1 MSRVRGCCELGLP
14 TAVGFALMLAAVSFV
29 HAQVPRFGLGFRGG
43 VARLDGDVGKAK
55 LSPEVNGVFSFSLW
69 PHLTLG
75 VEAGFTDLQ
84 IGASADTAVL
94 RMVPVSLNLTFRFAP
109 FGKISPFATLGG
121 GGAFWQH
128 FDKRTNKIIPLAG
141 QTKKQFDYFGRAAGG
156 LDIFLSPRITWT
168 TGAAYRYALTD
179 KFDFTPVGDQ
189 DDGVLSAFTGFTV
202 NIGKVV
208 GDADHDGVIDRY
220 DLDSKSREDRDG
232 YLDHDGVP
240 DSPIGDKLAAFV
252 SAPSGDGVDTTA
264 PIVIHSPVLQAPVG
278 RDIHL
283 RAEVFE
289 NKRLLKAA
297 VLYRPANIRR
307 WLVEPLN
314 SADGNL
320 FVGTIPAM
328 AVSKAGVEYCIVAVD
343 EAISGVGYSGL
354 PNRPNF
360 VRVHGKE
367 TWWRIMTGLV
377 AAGSWGAAGYLV
389 YREQK

>member
-1 MSRVRGCCELGLP
+1 
-14 TAVGFALMLAAVSFV
+14 MLAAVSLV
-29 HAQVPRFGLGFRGG
+29 QAQIPKFSLGFRGG
-43 VARLDGDVGKAK
+43 VARLDGDIGEPK

-69 PHLTLG
+69 PHLALG
-75 VEAGFTDLQ
+75 AEAGFTDLQ
-84 IGASADTAVL
+84 LGASADTAVL
-94 RMVPVSLNLTFRFAP
+94 RMVPLSLNLAWRFAP
-109 FGKISPFATLGG
+109 YGKVSPFVTVGG

-128 FDKRTNKIIPLAG
+128 IDKRTNKPIPLAG
-141 QTKKQFDYFGRAAGG
+141 QTKKQFDYFLKTAGG

-179 KFDFTPVGDQ
+179 KLDFTAIGDQ
-189 DDGVLSAFTGFTV
+189 DDSVITAFTGFTV

-220 DLDSKSREDRDG
+220 DLDSKVREDRDG

-240 DSPIGDKLAAFV
+240 DSPAGGNIAAYV
-252 SAPSGDGVDTTA
+252 SAPNTDGVDKTP

-289 NKRLLKAA
+289 NQRLLKAA
-297 VLYRPANIRR
+297 LLYRPVNVRR

-314 SADGNL
+314 SVDGRL
-320 FVGTIPAM
+320 FVGTIPSM
-328 AVSKAGVEYCIVAVD
+328 AVSKDGVEYCIVAVD

-367 TWWRIMTGLV
+367 TWWRIVTGLV
-377 AAGSWGAAGYLV
+377 AAGSWSAAGYLV

>member
-1 MSRVRGCCELGLP
+1 
-14 TAVGFALMLAAVSFV
+14 MLAAVSFV
-29 HAQVPRFGLGFRGG
+29 QAQVPKFSLGFRGG
-43 VARLDGDVGKAK
+43 VARLHGDVGKAK
-55 LSPEVNGVFSFSLW
+55 LSPEVNGLFSFLLW
-69 PHLTLG
+69 PHLSLG
-75 VEAGFTDLQ
+75 VEGGFTDLQ
-84 IGASADTAVL
+84 ISASADTAVL
-94 RMVPVSLNLTFRFAP
+94 RMVPLSLNLTFRFAP
-109 FGKISPFATLGG
+109 FGKVSPFATLGG

-128 FDKRTNKIIPLAG
+128 FDKRTNTVIPLAG
-141 QTKKQFDYFGRAAGG
+141 QTKKQFDYFAKAAGG

-168 TGAAYRYALTD
+168 TGAAYRYAVTD
-179 KFDFTPVGDQ
+179 EFDFASSGDQ
-189 DDGVLSAFTGFTV
+189 KDGVISAFTGFTV

-208 GDADHDGVIDRY
+208 GDSDHDGVIDRY
-220 DLDSKSREDRDG
+220 DLDSKSREDCDG

-240 DSPIGDKLAAFV
+240 DSPVSDKLAAFV
-252 SAPSGDGVDTTA
+252 SASSADGADTT
-264 PIVIHSPVLQAPVG
+264 PPVVIHSPVSQASVG

-289 NKRLLKAA
+289 NQRLLKAA

-314 SADGNL
+314 SADGKL
-320 FVGTIPAM
+320 FVGMIPSM
-328 AVSKAGVEYCIVAVD
+328 AVSKNGVEYCIVAVD

-367 TWWRIMTGLV
+367 TWWRIVTGLV

-389 YREQK
+389 YR

>member
-1 MSRVRGCCELGLP
+1 M
-14 TAVGFALMLAAVSFV
+14 FAAVSFV
-29 HAQVPRFGLGFRGG
+29 QAQVPRFGLGFRGG

-55 LSPEVNGVFSFSLW
+55 LSPEVSGVFSFSLW

-94 RMVPVSLNLTFRFAP
+94 RMVPLSLNLTFRFAP

-121 GGAFWQH
+121 GGAFGQH
-128 FDKRTNKIIPLAG
+128 FDKRTNKVIPLAG
-141 QTKKQFDYFGRAAGG
+141 QTTKQFDYFGRAAGG

-179 KFDFTPVGDQ
+179 KFDFTPIGDQ
-189 DDGVLSAFTGFTV
+189 NDGVITAFTGFSV
-202 NIGKVV
+202 NFGKVV

-220 DLDSKSREDRDG
+220 DLDSKVREDRDG

-240 DSPIGDKLAAFV
+240 DSPIGTNLAAFV
-252 SAPSGDGVDTTA
+252 SAPNADGVDTTP
-264 PIVIHSPVLQAPVG
+264 PIVIHFPVLQAPVG
-278 RDIHL
+278 KDIHL

-289 NKRLLKAA
+289 NQRLLKAA

-314 SADGNL
+314 SVGGNL

-377 AAGSWGAAGYLV
+377 AAGSWGTAGYLV
-389 YREQK
+389 YRKQQ

>member
-1 MSRVRGCCELGLP
+1 M
-14 TAVGFALMLAAVSFV
+14 FAAVSFV
-29 HAQVPRFGLGFRGG
+29 QAQVPKFSLGFRGG
-43 VARLDGDVGKAK
+43 VARLHGDVGKAD

-69 PHLTLG
+69 PHLLLAAD
-75 VEAGFTDLQ
+75 AGFVDLQ
-84 IGASADTAVL
+84 ISAQADSAVL
-94 RMVPVSLNLTFRFAP
+94 RMVPLSLNLTFRFAP
-109 FGKISPFATLGG
+109 FGKVSPFVTLGG

-128 FDKRTNKIIPLAG
+128 FNKRTNKAIPLAG
-141 QTKKQFDYFGRAAGG
+141 QTKKQFDYFAKTAGG
-156 LDIFLSPRITWT
+156 LDIFLSSRITWT

-179 KFDFTPVGDQ
+179 KFDFTPIGDQ
-189 DDGVLSAFTGFTV
+189 DDGVISAFTGFTV
-202 NIGKVV
+202 NFGKIV
-208 GDADHDGVIDRY
+208 GDSDHDGVIDRY
-220 DLDSKSREDRDG
+220 DLDSKTREDHDG

-240 DSPIGDKLAAFV
+240 DSPVGGNIAAFV
-252 SAPSGDGVDTTA
+252 SAPSTDGTDKTP
-264 PIVIHSPVLQAPVG
+264 PIVIHSPVTQAAVG
-278 RDIHL
+278 RDIYL

-289 NKRLLKAA
+289 NQRLLKAA

-314 SADGNL
+314 SVDGNL
-320 FVGTIPAM
+320 FVGTIPSM

-367 TWWRIMTGLV
+367 TWWRLVTGLV

-389 YREQK
+389 YRKQQP

>member
-1 MSRVRGCCELGLP
+1 
-14 TAVGFALMLAAVSFV
+14 MLAAVSFV
-29 HAQVPRFGLGFRGG
+29 HAQVPKIGLGFRGG
-43 VARLDGDVGKAK
+43 VARLDGDVGKAR
-55 LSPEVNGVFSFSLW
+55 LSPEVNGVFSFALW

-75 VEAGFTDLQ
+75 AEAGFADLQ
-84 IGASADTAVL
+84 IGANADTAVL
-94 RMVPVSLNLTFRFAP
+94 RVIPLSLNLTFRFAP
-109 FGKISPFATLGG
+109 FGKVSPFVAIGG
-121 GGAFWQH
+121 GCAFWQH
-128 FDKRTNKIIPLAG
+128 FDKRSNNVIPLAG
-141 QTKKQFDYFGRAAGG
+141 QTKKQFDYFAKTAGG

-179 KFDFTPVGDQ
+179 KFDFAAIGDQ
-189 DDGVLSAFTGFTV
+189 DDGVISAFTGFTV
-202 NIGKVV
+202 NLGKIV
-208 GDADHDGVIDRY
+208 GDGDHDGVIDRY

-240 DSPIGDKLAAFV
+240 DSPVGGSFAAYV
-252 SAPSGDGVDTTA
+252 STPTDGADTTP
-264 PIVIHSPVLQAPVG
+264 PIVIHAPVTQSAVG
-278 RDIHL
+278 RDIYL

-289 NKRLLKAA
+289 NQRLLKAA
-297 VLYRPANIRR
+297 LLYRPANIRR

-314 SADGNL
+314 TADGNL
-320 FVGTIPAM
+320 FVGTIPSM

-367 TWWRIMTGLV
+367 TWWRIVAGLV